1 VIRSWLRHHRQAL
14 ALALAKL
21 VAHKSTMLLNALV
34 IGVALALPAGGY
46 ALLASLEGITER
58 LAPEPQ
64 FSLYL
69 KRDAARAQIDA
80 ISAKLRADARV
91 AASRFVS
98 RGEALDALRAT
109 EGLAEA
115 IAALGENPLPD
126 AFVVRAKEPAPEA
139 LEALARDL
147 QQLPAVEQVQ
157 RDSAWVR
164 RLAAITA
171 TGRIATGL
179 LALVLSVGLVAVT
192 FNSIRLQILTHAEE
206 IEVSRLIGATDG
218 YVARPF
224 YYLGLV
230 QGALGGLVALAILA
244 GALAALNVGVRNLA
258 AAYGSAFQLGFPGLG
273 DAAGLL
279 GFAALLGWLGA
290 LLSVSIHLRQIP

>member
-1 VIRSWLRHHRQAL
+1 MIRSWLRQHRRAF
-14 ALALAKL
+14 AHALAKL

-46 ALLASLEGITER
+46 ALLASLESLTVH

-64 FSLYL
+64 VSLYL
-69 KRDAARAQIDA
+69 KGDAARAQIDA
-80 ISAKLRADARV
+80 ISAKLRSDARI
-91 AASRFVS
+91 AGWRFVS
-98 RGEALDALRAT
+98 RGEALAALRAT
-109 EGLAEA
+109 EGLAEVV
-115 IAALGENPLPD
+115 AALGENPLPD
-126 AFVVRAKEPAPEA
+126 AFVVRAKETAPEA
-139 LEALARDL
+139 LEVLARDL
-147 QQLPAVEQVQ
+147 QQLPAVDQVQ

-171 TGRIATGL
+171 TGRIATGVIAL
-179 LALVLSVGLVAVT
+179 LLSVGLVAVT

-230 QGALGGLVALAILA
+230 QGALGGLVALGILA

-258 AAYGSAFQLGFPGLG
+258 AVYGSAFELGFPGPG
-273 DAAGLL
+273 DATGLL

-290 LLSVSIHLRQIP
+290 YLSVSVHLRHMH